1 MAQKRT
7 HEEAFEVPRLDSIDK
22 PISNANIHG
31 VITSL
36 SPVKKGRHRNY
47 FDATLNDGTA
57 KLRLVGFNSKQ
68 QSTMT
73 ELIEKKEPVQLSDCK
88 IKPARRGHDME
99 VLLKNTTTIHE
110 SPTCMKWSQSM

>member
-7 HEEAFEVPRLDSIDK
+7 HEEAFEVPSLDSIDK

-36 SPVKKGRHRNY
+36 SPVKGRHRNY

-57 KLRLVGFNSKQ
+57 KLRLVGFNSK
-68 QSTMT
+68 
-73 ELIEKKEPVQLSDCK
+73 
-88 IKPARRGHDME
+88 
-99 VLLKNTTTIHE
+99 
-110 SPTCMKWSQSM
+110 